1 MNLKTVRLQLRF
13 LLPLAATL
21 IAAAYLAAPLMDQ
34 VTLRWFSRDLNS
46 RGALVAN
53 ALSDSL
59 AEALLSNK
67 VARLQSLFDR
77 TSQDERLFAIGLCSP
92 EGKLLQKTDRFPSSL
107 SCVAALELSR
117 HAESTLALTGGAF
130 TTDLPDGAGG
140 RSFDPTGLVKGWAV
154 DRASEYLAGLAGVS
168 WCVNAGGD
176 VLAGRH
182 RHVPPLGPDAAP
194 WRIGVENPRDRAQI
208 ARVVPLECGAVA
220 TSGTAARGA
229 HLYDPATG
237 SYAARDGSSTVI
249 GPTLLWADIWATAL
263 FVGGAAARERFDAQR
278 DYAAFDL

>member
-1 MNLKTVRLQLRF
+1 MGMPISIHVR
-13 LLPLAATL
+13 AADPARRD
-21 IAAAYLAAPLMDQ
+21 IEKAVSAAYAELTRMEDIFTTYRSDSQ
-34 VTLRWFSRDLNS
+34 TSRLR
-46 RGALVAN
+46 RGEIALGECDPLVAQ
-53 ALSDSL
+53 AM
-59 AEALLSNK
+59 E
-67 VARLQSLFDR
+67 
-77 TSQDERLFAIGLCSP
+77 IG
-92 EGKLLQKTDRFPSSL
+92 EQGR
-107 SCVAALELSR
+107 
-117 HAESTLALTGGAF
+117 ALTGGAF

-140 RSFDPTGLVKGWAV
+140 RAFDPTGLVKGWAV

-229 HLYDPATG
+229 HLYDPTTG